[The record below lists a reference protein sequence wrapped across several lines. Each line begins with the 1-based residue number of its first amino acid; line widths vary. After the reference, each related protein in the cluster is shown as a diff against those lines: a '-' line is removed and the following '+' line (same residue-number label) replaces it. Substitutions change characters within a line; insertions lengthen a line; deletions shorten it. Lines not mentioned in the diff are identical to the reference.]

1 MNGREPDEIL
11 GKGSNKTF
19 EQQPIVE
26 KRAWPTSR
34 ETTTVPPRRNIQL
47 PEDSVPI
54 LVQSCA
60 DRGRGTVLLDTNY
73 MLRLEPAF
81 GNRKAR

>member
-1 MNGREPDEIL
+1 MKFWERLEHEV
-11 GKGSNKTF
+11 

-26 KRAWPTSR
+26 KRAWSTSR
-34 ETTTVPPRRNIQL
+34 ETTTVPPRRDLQL
-47 PEDSVPI
+47 PEDIVPKLI
-54 LVQSCA
+54 RSCA

-81 GNRKAR
+81 EYRKAR

>member
-1 MNGREPDEIL
+1 MKLWERLEHGVQ
-11 GKGSNKTF
+11 
-19 EQQPIVE
+19 QQPIVE

-34 ETTTVPPRRNIQL
+34 ETTTVPLRRNIRL
-47 PEDSVPI
+47 PEDSAPI
-54 LVQSCA
+54 LVRSCA

-73 MLRLEPAF
+73 VLRLEPAL

>member
-1 MNGREPDEIL
+1 MKFWERLELEVEL
-11 GKGSNKTF
+11 
-19 EQQPIVE
+19 QPIVE
-26 KRAWPTSR
+26 KRELPTSR

-47 PEDSVPI
+47 PKDSVPI
-54 LVQSCA
+54 LVRSCA